1 MPTRSSGGIQSFF
14 SLDNWL
20 LLRELLRGVPL
31 RELFGGA
38 GRALFGGAAR
48 LVAASVP
55 LLPLLLLLLAV
66 RLEELGGAG
75 FLPLDAGTETGWRA
89 LRMRLAVPRSTSI
102 VIAGGVI
109 SCDGYRFVSC
119 A

>member
-1 MPTRSSGGIQSFF
+1 M
-14 SLDNWL
+14 
-20 LLRELLRGVPL
+20 RELLRGVPL

-66 RLEELGGAG
+66 RLEELG
-75 FLPLDAGTETGWRA
+75 
-89 LRMRLAVPRSTSI
+89 
-102 VIAGGVI
+102 
-109 SCDGYRFVSC
+109 
-119 A
+119 